1 LFFYIQK
8 KKKQATLSFE
18 NNRLA
23 DQTIEA
29 GYSNFCFVIDLVFC
43 FIPISFLLLVQN
55 TLLKVLK
62 KQT

>member
-1 LFFYIQK
+1 
-8 KKKQATLSFE
+8 LSFE

-43 FIPISFLLLVQN
+43 FIRISFLLLVQN
-55 TLLKVLK
+55 TLLKMLK